1 MPEKILKKKI
11 TIAAGCYLF
20 IYTTYL
26 YFDRNSNNFLK
37 NKLIFTGILQA
48 YLQKP
53 IQNLIKI
60 VPVPNL
66 QNQTAA
72 VEVQWF

>member
-11 TIAAGCYLF
+11 TIPAGFYLF

-26 YFDRNSNNFLK
+26 YSYKNSNNFLK
-37 NKLIFTGILQA
+37 NELIFIGILQA
-48 YLQKP
+48 YLQKL

>member
-11 TIAAGCYLF
+11 TIAAGLF

-26 YFDRNSNNFLK
+26 YFDRNSNNSLK

-60 VPVPNL
+60 VPPVPNL

-72 VEVQWF
+72 AEVQWF